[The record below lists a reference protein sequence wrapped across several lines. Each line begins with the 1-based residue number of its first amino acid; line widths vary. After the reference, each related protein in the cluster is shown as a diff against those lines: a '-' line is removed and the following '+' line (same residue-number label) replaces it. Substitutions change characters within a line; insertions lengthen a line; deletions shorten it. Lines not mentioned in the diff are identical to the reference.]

1 MNGRIKVEDAA
12 RFLKMDCQTLRLMIR
27 AGLIPGVTCFKR
39 GKSKHY
45 TYLILAKPF
54 IEATG
59 YREGIENEF

>member
-1 MNGRIKVEDAA
+1 MTGRIKVEDAA
-12 RFLKMDCQTLRLMIR
+12 RFLEVDRQTLRLMIR
-27 AGLIPGVTCFKR
+27 DGLVPGAICFKR

-59 YREGIENEF
+59 YREGLKDE